1 MSEIRLR
8 AIARI
13 GQISKELQKSEQS
26 KGGRHNTSVKPTKT
40 EQLAAAGLNPMT
52 ANRYEELAA
61 PNAQLEHGLQGRVSS
76 VGTPAAD
83 WRLDNASVTNLM
95 MRLHARTNTAH

>member
-1 MSEIRLR
+1 MNEIRLR

-40 EQLAAAGLNPMT
+40 EQLAAVGLNPMT

-61 PNAQLEHGLQGRVSS
+61 PNAQLEDAASS
-76 VGTPAAD
+76 QRFAWLRA
-83 WRLDNASVTNLM
+83 
-95 MRLHARTNTAH
+95 